1 MLPWSQRGQRTTCR
15 SQWAQLN
22 RRPKFLIAAVDENGL
37 DPRQDPHDTVHL
49 GRAEHGSG
57 GVNRDGNTTPS
68 AIENSPWTAV
78 DRARHAAW
86 LPSWATTLGAADP
99 HRPFPAQI
107 DQEDRFD

>member
-37 DPRQDPHDTVHL
+37 DPRQNPHDTVHL

-57 GVNRDGNTTPS
+57 GAAPALATKQTWPAPHRSQRP
-68 AIENSPWTAV
+68 ECSPTDLAV
-78 DRARHAAW
+78 QVR
-86 LPSWATTLGAADP
+86 GAAASS
-99 HRPFPAQI
+99 PAATGI
-107 DQEDRFD
+107 ATPARCG